1 MDLLQDTEKSCLKF
15 EDKNIQ
21 PLTRGKKMLATSRL
35 AS

>member
-1 MDLLQDTEKSCLKF
+1 MDLLQDTEKSCLIF

-21 PLTRGKKMLATSRL
+21 PLTMGNKMLVTSRL